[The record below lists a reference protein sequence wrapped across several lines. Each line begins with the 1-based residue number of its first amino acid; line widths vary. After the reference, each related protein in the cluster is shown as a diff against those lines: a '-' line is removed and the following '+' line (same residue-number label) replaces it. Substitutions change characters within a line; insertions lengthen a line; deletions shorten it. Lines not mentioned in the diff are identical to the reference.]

1 MRPVPSQR
9 QLPACT
15 RAALRIIE
23 VQRGCSAK
31 ENMQIAFHKVRPEDP
46 EALPLIEMLVAAQ
59 PVVVDPSGQVKRATK
74 ATKSGGKL

>member
-1 MRPVPSQR
+1 
-9 QLPACT
+9 
-15 RAALRIIE
+15 
-23 VQRGCSAK
+23 
-31 ENMQIAFHKVRPEDP
+31 MQIAFHKVRPEDP